1 MLCKEVVNE
10 TYVIKLPQ
18 LYGRRGI
25 DELNIWISGPSFK
38 DKFLRQSIKYNTCV
52 CNSHLIT
59 KLTR

>member
-25 DELNIWISGPSFK
+25 DELNI
-38 DKFLRQSIKYNTCV
+38 
-52 CNSHLIT
+52 
-59 KLTR
+59 